1 MGGDLGSKVGW
12 LQMPQKI
19 DIHGIFLDPE
29 TITDLYLQKR
39 ISVYYPVFEE
49 TGATKSFFG
58 RFSSSQNHIL
68 RFVKH
73 EPFGIILADAEQPDP
88 ASYIVEYREALFN
101 RLFKG
106 IGQAGKNI
114 VGHVNEMLKIDIS
127 GDRQYRILQSGRQ
140 VKNISIREIPA
151 KARLLSG
158 QVVDVFKSTPNYD
171 FQGGTPY
178 STTDLPAAAL
188 MIIAGNKVNVLFGA
202 GVDATD
208 DDVKNTYN
216 QLAVIY
222 NQIQASR
229 DAKIEGEKNRPL
241 FQLPQINIQL
251 PKIELPKI
259 SEIRFQSPFVV
270 DKKDK
275 SEEALPIPEATE
287 QKKDEIPSN

>member
-1 MGGDLGSKVGW
+1 
-12 LQMPQKI
+12 MPQKI
-19 DIHGIFLDPE
+19 DVHGIFLDPE

-39 ISVYYPVFEE
+39 IAVYYPVFQE
-49 TGATKSFFG
+49 TGSTRSFFG
-58 RFSSSQNHIL
+58 RFSSSQDHIL
-68 RFVKH
+68 KFIKH

-106 IGQAGKNI
+106 IGQAGKNL

-151 KARLLSG
+151 KAQLLSG

-188 MIIAGNKVNVLFGA
+188 MIVAENKINILFGA
-202 GVDATD
+202 GVDAFD
-208 DDVKNTYN
+208 DDVRNTYN
-216 QLAVIY
+216 RLAIIY
-222 NQIQASR
+222 NEIQAKR
-229 DAKIEGEKNRPL
+229 DARIEGEKNRPL
-241 FQLPQINIQL
+241 IQLPQINIQL
-251 PKIELPKI
+251 PKIEIPKI
-259 SEIRFQSPFVV
+259 TGIRFQSPFVV
-270 DKKDK
+270 DKKPDSK
-275 SEEALPIPEATE
+275 EALPVPEDTE
-287 QKKDEIPSN
+287 QNKENIPGD